1 MDNTEPT
8 QETGRMRCTIEGCP
22 GTYERRLVAL
32 TLRYG
37 GELIVL
43 DNVPAEV
50 CDTCGDELFS
60 PETNEKID
68 RLLREHERLTPKES
82 APVYEFAHG

>member
-1 MDNTEPT
+1 
-8 QETGRMRCTIEGCP
+8 MRHTIEGCP

-50 CDTCGDELFS
+50 CGTCGEELFS
-60 PETNEKID
+60 AETNEKID
-68 RLLREHERLTPKES
+68 RLLEEHERLMPRES

>member
-1 MDNTEPT
+1 MDNAHRT
-8 QETGRMRCTIEGCP
+8 QDTGRVRCTIEGCS

-37 GELIVL
+37 SGLIVL

-68 RLLREHERLTPKES
+68 RLLEQHERLTPRES
-82 APVYEFAHG
+82 APVYEFTHG

>member
-1 MDNTEPT
+1 
-8 QETGRMRCTIEGCP
+8 MRHIIEGCP

-50 CDTCGDELFS
+50 CDTCGDDRLS
-60 PETNEKID
+60 AETNEKID
-68 RLLREHERLTPKES
+68 RLLEEHERLMPRES
-82 APVYEFAHG
+82 APVYEFARG